1 MDCVYEKKKKQRERE
16 YKEGDN
22 KDAAC
27 PNENS
32 RVLPSTVIVAGFSLL
47 LLDVSFYS
55 RTRHALTLLLL
66 LLFFFLSF
74 TESTLFFFV
83 VVAVTVVL
91 LQFELFKEKK
101 NEQGYDRKNVV

>member
-74 TESTLFFFV
+74 FHRVYAFLFRRCCCYCCF
-83 VVAVTVVL
+83 ASI
-91 LQFELFKEKK
+91 
-101 NEQGYDRKNVV
+101 